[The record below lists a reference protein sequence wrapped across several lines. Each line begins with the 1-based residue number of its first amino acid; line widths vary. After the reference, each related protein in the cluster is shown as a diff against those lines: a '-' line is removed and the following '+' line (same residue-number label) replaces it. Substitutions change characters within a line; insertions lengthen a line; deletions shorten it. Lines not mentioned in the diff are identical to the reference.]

1 MLISISL
8 GRIVLTPAEKLLQDL
23 GVTEP
28 SDIDLEAIAW
38 HRGAIV
44 KYRPLKG
51 CEARIVGHDNR
62 AVISIHT
69 EGTPSRKRYS
79 LAHELGHW
87 EHHRG
92 QSVICRT
99 DDIYGKNAA
108 SIIERVANRYAAD
121 LLMPGYLFDPF
132 AQGLSALNTSAVIKV
147 AEKFSVSKHAAAI
160 RLVER
165 STQAVMLVCHALN
178 GRKSFCKSPTVPSP
192 WPLHSNLDPRSSAM
206 EILFGNRVDDLQPR
220 KVAADVWFDGRRA
233 QYFEVREQTFRTF
246 DQEILTILFLD
257 DSRMFTQ

>member
-1 MLISISL
+1 MLVSL
-8 GRIVLTPAEKLLQDL
+8 GRKTLTPAEKLLQEL

-28 SDIDLEAIAW
+28 NDIDLEAIAW
-38 HRGAIV
+38 HRGVTV

-51 CEARIVGHDNR
+51 CEARIVGYDNK

-69 EGTPSRKRYS
+69 EGTPTRKRYS

-132 AQGLSALNTSAVIKV
+132 SQDLKALNTSTVIKV
-147 AEKFSVSKHAAAI
+147 SEKFFVSKHAAAI

-165 STQAVMLVCHALN
+165 STQAVMLVCHVPN
-178 GRKSFCKSPTVPSP
+178 GRKSFSKSPTAPSS
-192 WPLHSNLDPRSSAM
+192 WALHSNLDPRSSAM
-206 EILFGNRVDDLQPR
+206 EILFGNRADDPQPR
-220 KVAADVWFDGRRA
+220 KVAADAWFDGRRA
-233 QYFEVREQTFRTF
+233 QYFEIREQTFRTF
-246 DQEILTILFLD
+246 DQEILTMLFLD
-257 DSRMFTQ
+257 DQRMVGE